1 MKSERLH
8 SEQLRKA
15 CYEGSLKKVKDLLD
29 KGADPAP
36 RRFRKFEF
44 SIISLKKNLFIKL
57 NIRNLFN
64 CFKRFPLKKKL
75 KLITVADFGIHR
87 KYLFFK
93 P

>member
-36 RRFRKFEF
+36 RRFGKFWNL
-44 SIISLKKNLFIKL
+44 IRSLKSN
-57 NIRNLFN
+57 
-64 CFKRFPLKKKL
+64 
-75 KLITVADFGIHR
+75 
-87 KYLFFK
+87 
-93 P
+93 